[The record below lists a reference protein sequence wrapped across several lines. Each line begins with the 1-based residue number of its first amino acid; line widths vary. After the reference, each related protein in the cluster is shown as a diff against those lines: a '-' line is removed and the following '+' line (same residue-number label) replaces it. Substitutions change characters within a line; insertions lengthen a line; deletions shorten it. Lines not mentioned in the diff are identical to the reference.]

1 MRPRGFD
8 ATVARGK
15 RQRRFVLLLPRRAD
29 FHLPPATSSVTDEA
43 GINYHLHP
51 IMLRE
56 VLQDL
61 ARGDLAVEFRE
72 TDFTT

>member
-1 MRPRGFD
+1 MHAD
-8 ATVARGK
+8 AD
-15 RQRRFVLLLPRRAD
+15 AD
-29 FHLPPATSSVTDEA
+29 ADADTTMEDMTSTQYS
-43 GINYHLHP
+43 YHLHN